1 MNILLTKNRTGDR
14 LSKSKDLSPED
25 PGLDFTPRGSLP
37 WTPGGK
43 LEYCNIGCQKM
54 KKYGAP
60 SVKKAFAIL
69 NAIASSR
76 QGLGVSELANKLKM
90 AKSTVHGMTSALE
103 ELGAVMRHP
112 GTKKY
117 KLGFTVLEIGR
128 SAYSQIDLK
137 TAARP
142 VTEDLMEKTRTS
154 IFLGILNWDQV
165 TILDIVEARQGL
177 NITAPVGSNI
187 PLFAGAVGKVFLAS
201 MAEEQ
206 AGKIISSK
214 GLPRFTDNSIVDAAL
229 YHRELEQVRQKGY
242 AIDDEEYIMGV
253 RAVASPLKGLGQLQ
267 SAIWAV
273 GFKASLDD
281 GKMTSIAAETHMA
294 AGTISRRIQEQ
305 LMGKR

>member
-1 MNILLTKNRTGDR
+1 
-14 LSKSKDLSPED
+14 
-25 PGLDFTPRGSLP
+25 
-37 WTPGGK
+37 
-43 LEYCNIGCQKM
+43 M

-60 SVKKAFAIL
+60 SVKEAFAIL

-76 QGLGVSELANKLKM
+76 QGLGVSELAKKLKI

-112 GTKKY
+112 RTKKY
-117 KLGFTVLEIGR
+117 KLGFTLLEIGR

-154 IFLGILNWDQV
+154 IFLGILNWDHV
-165 TILDIVEARQGL
+165 TILDIVEARQDL
-177 NITAPVGSNI
+177 NITAPVGSTI

-206 AGKIISSK
+206 AAKIIGSQ
-214 GLPRFTDNSIVDAAL
+214 GLPRFTDNSIVDAGL
-229 YHRELEQVRQKGY
+229 YHQELKQVRENGY
-242 AIDDEEYIMGV
+242 AVDDEEYIMGV

-281 GKMTSIAAETHMA
+281 SRMKSIAAQTHVA
-294 AGTISRRIQEQ
+294 ASTISQRIQDQ
-305 LMGKR
+305 LTGKR

>member
-1 MNILLTKNRTGDR
+1 
-14 LSKSKDLSPED
+14 
-25 PGLDFTPRGSLP
+25 
-37 WTPGGK
+37 
-43 LEYCNIGCQKM
+43 M

-76 QGLGVSELANKLKM
+76 EGLGVSELAKKLKM

-103 ELGAVMRHP
+103 ELGAVMRDP
-112 GTKKY
+112 LTKKY
-117 KLGFTVLEIGR
+117 KLGFTLLEIGR

-154 IFLGILNWDQV
+154 VFLGILNLDHV
-165 TILDIVEARQGL
+165 TILDIVEARQDL

-187 PLFAGAVGKVFLAS
+187 PLFAGAVGKVFLAA
-201 MAEEQ
+201 MEEEQ
-206 AGKIISSK
+206 AIRIIRSK
-214 GLPRFTDNSIVDAAL
+214 GLPRFTDNSIVDL
-229 YHRELEQVRQKGY
+229 EMYHHELKKVREKGY
-242 AIDDEEYIMGV
+242 AVDDEEYIMGV
-253 RAVASPLKGLGQLQ
+253 RAVASPLLGLGQLR

-281 GKMTSIAAETHMA
+281 SKMKSIAAETHMA
-294 AGTISRRIQEQ
+294 ASAISRRIQDQ
-305 LMGKR
+305 LMGGRQRH